1 MISSTLNDADRMT
14 LEEKFSLLKE
24 KHHRLSDNLT
34 QRLNLLDEANR
45 MLNILFKKIFSTD
58 SSRRTR

>member
-14 LEEKFSLLKE
+14 LDEKFSLLKE

-34 QRLNLLDEANR
+34 QRLSLLDEANR
-45 MLNILFKKIFSTD
+45 ELKLE
-58 SSRRTR
+58 